1 MDWMMLGSALLL
13 VALLAL
19 NWRNVKP
26 MIENS
31 PKGSAADWK
40 AAIIPLALVA
50 GFIALLVKMV

>member
-1 MDWMMLGSALLL
+1 MLGSAFLL
-13 VALLAL
+13 VMLLAL
-19 NWRNVKP
+19 NWKNVKP
-26 MIENS
+26 MLENS